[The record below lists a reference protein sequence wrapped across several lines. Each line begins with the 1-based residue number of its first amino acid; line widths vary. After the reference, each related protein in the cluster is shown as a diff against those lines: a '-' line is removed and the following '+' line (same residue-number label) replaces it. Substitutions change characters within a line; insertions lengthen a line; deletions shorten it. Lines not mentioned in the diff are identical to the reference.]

1 MKPEIHTGSTTSVG
15 TVTIDENGVV
25 LSFDAIAQRL
35 FGYTEDEVV
44 GQNVNRLMPE
54 PYHSE
59 HGGYL
64 RRFLSTGEARV
75 IGIGREV
82 VGRRKD
88 ETTFPMWLAV
98 NEVKVESKRL
108 FVGSVV
114 DLSDQREAEKEL
126 AQSLEI
132 TRGILDTAINPIIT
146 ITKQGMVKSF
156 NPAAQRI
163 FGYSSDEVLG
173 KNVNMLMPEPFHSE
187 HDGYLSAF
195 LNTGQA
201 KVIGK
206 GREVE
211 GRRKDGR
218 VFPMHLSVGAMEVG
232 GEKTFVGI
240 IADISE
246 QKEAEKGLAQ
256 SLEITRGILET
267 AINPIITIN
276 ARGLVQSFN
285 PAAKLLFGY
294 SSDEVLGKN
303 VNMLMPEPFHS
314 QHDGYLSAFLTTG
327 QAKIIGKGREVEG
340 RRKDGSIFPMHLSV
354 GATEVAGEK
363 TFVGII
369 TDITERKR
377 IESELMASKHAA
389 ELANKA
395 KSEFL
400 ANMSHEIRTPLNAI
414 LGGAELLAETKLT
427 PDGCGLNIM

>member
-1 MKPEIHTGSTTSVG
+1 
-15 TVTIDENGVV
+15 
-25 LSFDAIAQRL
+25 
-35 FGYTEDEVV
+35 
-44 GQNVNRLMPE
+44 MPE

-327 QAKIIGKGREVEG
+327 
-340 RRKDGSIFPMHLSV
+340 
-354 GATEVAGEK
+354 
-363 TFVGII
+363 
-369 TDITERKR
+369 
-377 IESELMASKHAA
+377 
-389 ELANKA
+389 
-395 KSEFL
+395 
-400 ANMSHEIRTPLNAI
+400 
-414 LGGAELLAETKLT
+414 
-427 PDGCGLNIM
+427 